1 MMNTTDTAFT
11 FTIDDEMTPPT
22 KPSMLK
28 IMITV
33 VMAIA
38 GGFIVTAN
46 SLIVH
51 IYRSNKSLHTSTFQ
65 IVASLAIADI
75 ITGFSIPGSKIW
87 EHSYEALY
95 HKESTLVHR
104 KLQWFCLMMPTAVSR
119 THILLVAIERLLSAK
134 FPIFHRLQVTRKK
147 CAIILII
154 VWTFNFL
161 ICVAGFPLK
170 EGTVHVYELSYVI
183 TVGIAIQLFWDI
195 CIFCFYIQLIRAST
209 KQVQVQEGQTGKHQ
223 IKKDE
228 RSRRLT
234 RLISITVVVFEV
246 CWVPFIIIFGIDLL
260 LKQHRFD
267 VDISNIVS
275 FFAMV
280 AFSNSGV
287 NIFIYAGIN
296 THFKQAL
303 KRIVGNILPFVIKTD
318 TISPMTTRESTS
330 HTV

>member
-1 MMNTTDTAFT
+1 MINITESTFT
-11 FTIDDEMTPPT
+11 FTTDYEAPPT
-22 KPSMLK
+22 KIPTLK
-28 IMITV
+28 LVATV

-51 IYRSNKSLHTSTFQ
+51 IYRRNKSLHTSTFQ

-75 ITGFSIPGSKIW
+75 ITGISIPGSKIW
-87 EHSYEALY
+87 EYSYKALY
-95 HKESTLVHR
+95 HKELTTEHK
-104 KLQWFCLMMPTAVSR
+104 KLQFFCLMLPMAVSR
-119 THILLVAIERLLSAK
+119 THILLVAIERYLLVK
-134 FPIFHRLQVTRKK
+134 FPIFHRVQVTRKK
-147 CAIILII
+147 CRRILII
-154 VWTFNFL
+154 VWIFNFL

-170 EGTVHVYELSYVI
+170 DGTVLIYDISYMI
-183 TVGIAIQLFWDI
+183 TVGVVIQLFWDI

-267 VDISNIVS
+267 VDISNVVS

-318 TISPMTTRESTS
+318 TISPITTRESTS